1 MSDKLWF
8 VTSLEG
14 IRRIDKLKFVGQL
27 QREKQMGFKL
37 INPESL
43 GAPHGYSNGVLT
55 EAGGR
60 LLFIAGQVAWDQ
72 QQQIVSADLA
82 EQFDRALANVI
93 AVVTEAGGQPEQIAR
108 LIIYVTDKKEYKKR
122 MKEIGEHYRARMGKH
137 FPAMV
142 LVEVAGLLED
152 RAQIEIEGMAML

>member
-1 MSDKLWF
+1 MSFEF
-8 VTSLEG
+8 V
-14 IRRIDKLKFVGQL
+14 
-27 QREKQMGFKL
+27 
-37 INPESL
+37 NPESL
-43 GAPHGYSNGVLT
+43 GAPRGYSNGVLT

-72 QQQIVSADLA
+72 QQQIVSDDLV

-93 AVVTEAGGQPEQIAR
+93 TTVIEAGGKPDQIAR
-108 LIIYVTDKKEYKKR
+108 LILYVTDKNDYRSR
-122 MKEIGEHYRARMGKH
+122 MKEIGERYRARMGKH

-152 RAQIEIEGMAML
+152 RAKIEIEGTAVL

>member
-1 MSDKLWF
+1 MSF
-8 VTSLEG
+8 T
-14 IRRIDKLKFVGQL
+14 F
-27 QREKQMGFKL
+27 

-43 GAPHGYSNGVLT
+43 GAPRGYSNGVLT

-60 LLFIAGQVAWDQ
+60 LLFIAGQIAWDQ
-72 QQQIVSADLA
+72 NQEIISDDLV

-93 AVVTEAGGQPEQIAR
+93 TVVDEAGGAPDRIAR
-108 LIIYVTDKKEYKKR
+108 LVLYVTDKNEYR
-122 MKEIGEHYRARMGKH
+122 QRLKEIGERYRARMGRH

-152 RAQIEIEGMAML
+152 RAQIEIEGTAIL

>member
-1 MSDKLWF
+1 MSF
-8 VTSLEG
+8 T
-14 IRRIDKLKFVGQL
+14 F
-27 QREKQMGFKL
+27 

-43 GAPHGYSNGVLT
+43 GAPRGYSNGVLA

-60 LLFIAGQVAWDQ
+60 SLFISGQVAWNKNQ
-72 QQQIVSADLA
+72 EIVSDDLV

-93 AVVTEAGGQPEQIAR
+93 TVVTEAGGQSDRIAR
-108 LIIYVTDKKEYKKR
+108 LVLYVTDKNEYRQR
-122 MKEIGEHYRARMGKH
+122 MKEIGERYRARMGKH

-152 RAQIEIEGMAML
+152 RAKIEIEGTAII